1 MLTKYVYFFTFFQD
15 FHLAKRWYDRSLTT
29 NKIAVLPVSLS
40 LAKLNARFIWSYLT
54 GGETGADASS
64 FWSIGSGKASS
75 GRGSANKDAS
85 SGDATAAGEE
95 QAVDQGANK
104 NENGGDAGGNGWD
117 LNKIGNDGVKKWT
130 NQKQA
135 GPSSDSDPDDTERFQ
150 QRHNRQPGGAEG
162 EDDEMFMD
170 DEELVESVV
179 IIGLCM
185 VVGYL
190 MYVRQFRFGN
200 QQQPQQQGNQNNDG
214 NNNNGN
220 QQQPQQPPM
229 GGLPGDPNAP
239 GRFAYYAAGG

>member
-1 MLTKYVYFFTFFQD
+1 M
-15 FHLAKRWYDRSLTT
+15 AKRWYDRSLTT

-75 GRGSANKDAS
+75 GRRSANKGAS
-85 SGDATAAGEE
+85 SGDATAGGEE
-95 QAVDQGANK
+95 QAGDQGTNK
-104 NENGGDAGGNGWD
+104 NENGGDSGGNGWD
-117 LNKIGNDGVKKWT
+117 LDKIGHDGVKKWT

-135 GPSSDSDPDDTERFQ
+135 GPTDSDDYDDAEGFQ
-150 QRHNRQPGGAEG
+150 QRHHRQPGGAEG

-200 QQQPQQQGNQNNDG
+200 QQQPQQQQQQGNQNNDG
-214 NNNNGN
+214 NNINNNEN
-220 QQQPQQPPM
+220 QQQQQPPM

>member
-1 MLTKYVYFFTFFQD
+1 M
-15 FHLAKRWYDRSLTT
+15 
-29 NKIAVLPVSLS
+29 
-40 LAKLNARFIWSYLT
+40 T

-64 FWSIGSGKASS
+64 FWSIGSGKASTS

-85 SGDATAAGEE
+85 GGSDAAAGAGAGEGGDQDAT
-95 QAVDQGANK
+95 N
-104 NENGGDAGGNGWD
+104 NENSGGDGSGNGWD
-117 LNKIGNDGVKKWT
+117 LNEIGKNNVKKWT

-135 GPSSDSDPDDTERFQ
+135 GPSEEGDYDDVDGVQ
-150 QRHNRQPGGAEG
+150 QRHHRQPGAEG
-162 EDDEMFMD
+162 EDDELYMD

-200 QQQPQQQGNQNNDG
+200 QQQPQQQQQDNQNNDG
-214 NNNNGN
+214 NNNNNNNVNN
-220 QQQPQQPPM
+220 QQQQQQQPPM